1 VSAESKQAV
10 GRQTTGGLPLGPGE
24 RRQHFGGALD
34 DREKTLWR
42 GLNLA
47 QDH

>member
-1 VSAESKQAV
+1 VSAEYKQAAS
-10 GRQTTGGLPLGPGE
+10 RQTMGGLPLGPGG
-24 RRQHFGGALD
+24 RRRHFGGALD
-34 DREKTLWR
+34 DLEKTFWR